1 MANSFQTNKRTEL
14 VALRAAESA
23 GYLTIGSKKY
33 LKDQLIGKRNGRSF
47 DFVIRDA
54 GEYQEGIDLSG
65 TGPSDIKERKVT
77 LGITTGNVLI
87 RTDILD
93 KVTDTDWDREIAYP
107 NGKKLVNGIVKKAVN
122 EDLGWQNTAFA
133 GAGFAPLFK
142 AQNFL
147 ASISDAPRYGFID
160 PQINAVLSSNGQSF
174 KPVEAEPMSRAGLMG
189 DLAGVT
195 YRANQFMP
203 MVSVDSA
210 LATAVAGATAITYA
224 KVDETHAT
232 LTLTGVSVKI
242 PKGYV
247 IWVDGLYATDYV
259 GDKTSALKA
268 FVAYDDSDDAGV
280 MKIRPVAFKGV
291 DSNNNLTGNIGNIEV
306 CDVDGNPI
314 TVSQFNALTSI
325 KVLPEGNYYGGF
337 IRLEG
342 TEEFETLNEI
352 DASNAD
358 TKMASNEGLNVFE
371 NRAVD
376 VIKGTNVT
384 RWTVNSIG
392 GIVEPRGVAF
402 VLVADKA
409 INQVFLGQ

>member
-54 GEYQEGIDLSG
+54 GEYQEGIDLSA
-65 TGPSDIKERKVT
+65 TGPSDIIERKVT

-87 RTDILD
+87 QTDILD

-122 EDLGWQNTAFA
+122 DDLGWQNTAFV
-133 GAGFAPLFK
+133 GAGFQPLFK

-147 ASISDAPRYGFID
+147 ASISDAPRFGFID
-160 PQINAVLSSNGQSF
+160 PMINSVLSSNGQAF
-174 KPVEAEPMSRAGLMG
+174 KPVEAEPMSKAGLMG
-189 DLAGVT
+189 ELAGVT

-203 MVSVDSA
+203 MVSVSSA
-210 LATAVAGATAITYA
+210 LAADVAGASAITYA

-232 LTLTGVSVKI
+232 LTLTGVTSLI

-247 IWVDGLYATDYV
+247 VWVDGVYATDYV

-268 FVAYDDSDDAGV
+268 FVAYEDGTSAGV
-280 MKIRPVAFKGV
+280 MKIRPVAFKGTSTN
-291 DSNNNLTGNIGNIEV
+291 DAHNGNIEV
-306 CDVDGNPI
+306 CDVDGAPI
-314 TVSQFNALTSI
+314 TVSDFNNLTSI
-325 KVLPEGNYYGGF
+325 KVLPAGEYFGGF
-337 IRLEG
+337 VRLDG

-358 TKMASNEGLNVFE
+358 TKLASNEGLNVFE

-392 GIVEPRGVAF
+392 GIIEPRGVAF
-402 VLVADKA
+402 VLVKDQAVNIVTTNA
-409 INQVFLGQ
+409 

>member
-1 MANSFQTNKRTEL
+1 MANSFITNKRTEL

-54 GEYQEGIDLSG
+54 GEYQEGIDLTG
-65 TGPSDIKERKVT
+65 TGPSEIIERKVN

-87 RTDILD
+87 QSDILD

-122 EDLGWQNTAFA
+122 DDLGWQNTAFA

-147 ASISDAPRYGFID
+147 ASISDAPRYGFVD
-160 PQINAVLSSNGQSF
+160 PMINSILSSNGQAF

-203 MVSVDSA
+203 MVSVSSA
-210 LATAVAGATAITYA
+210 LATAIASATAITYA

-247 IWVDGLYATDYV
+247 IWVDGVYATDYV

-280 MKIRPVAFKGV
+280 MKIRPVAFKG
-291 DSNNNLTGNIGNIEV
+291 TGTNDAHNGNVEV
-306 CDVDGNPI
+306 CDVDGKPL
-314 TVSQFNALTSI
+314 TVAAFNALTSI
-325 KVLPEGNYYGGF
+325 KVLPAGDYFGGF
-337 IRLEG
+337 VRLDG
-342 TEEFETLNEI
+342 VEEFETLNEI

-392 GIVEPRGVAF
+392 GIIEPRGVAF
-402 VLVADKA
+402 VLVKDQAQN
-409 INQVFLGQ
+409 IVVTNP

>member
-65 TGPSDIKERKVT
+65 TGPSDIIERKVT

-87 RTDILD
+87 QSDILD

-133 GAGFAPLFK
+133 GAGFQPLFK

-160 PQINAVLSSNGQSF
+160 PMINSVLSSNGQAF

-203 MVSVDSA
+203 MVSVSSA
-210 LATAVAGATAITYA
+210 LASDIAGASAITYA
-224 KVDETHAT
+224 KVDSTHAT
-232 LTLTGVSVKI
+232 LTLTGVTSII

-247 IWVDGLYATDYV
+247 IWVDGVYATDYV

-268 FVAYDDSDDAGV
+268 FVAYDDGDDAGV
-280 MKIRPVAFKGV
+280 MKIRPVAFKGTSTN
-291 DSNNNLTGNIGNIEV
+291 DAHNGNVEV
-306 CDVDGNPI
+306 CDVDGAPL
-314 TVSQFNALTSI
+314 TVSAFNALTSI
-325 KVLPEGNYYGGF
+325 KVLPAGDYFGGF
-337 IRLEG
+337 VRLDG
-342 TEEFETLNEI
+342 VEEFETLNEI

-392 GIVEPRGVAF
+392 GIIEPRGVAF
-402 VLVADKA
+402 VLVKDQAQN
-409 INQVFLGQ
+409 IVVTNP

>member
-65 TGPSDIKERKVT
+65 GTGPSDIIERKVT

-87 RTDILD
+87 QSDILD

-122 EDLGWQNTAFA
+122 DDLGWQNTAFV
-133 GAGFAPLFK
+133 GAGFQPLFK

-147 ASISDAPRYGFID
+147 ASISDAPRFGFID
-160 PQINAVLSSNGQSF
+160 PMINSVLSSNGQAF
-174 KPVEAEPMSRAGLMG
+174 KPVEAEPMSKAGLMG
-189 DLAGVT
+189 ELAGVT

-203 MVSVDSA
+203 MVSVSSA
-210 LATAVAGATAITYA
+210 LAADVAGATAITYA

-232 LTLTGVSVKI
+232 LTLTGVTSLI

-247 IWVDGLYATDYV
+247 VWVDGVYATDYV

-268 FVAYDDSDDAGV
+268 FVAYEDGENAGE
-280 MKIRPVAFKGV
+280 MKIRPVAFKG
-291 DSNNNLTGNIGNIEV
+291 TGTNDAHNGNVEV
-306 CDVDGNPI
+306 CDVDGAPI
-314 TVSQFNALTSI
+314 TVSDFNKLTDI
-325 KVLPEGNYYGGF
+325 KVLPAGEYFGGF
-337 IRLEG
+337 VRLDG

-376 VIKGTNVT
+376 VIKGSNIT

-402 VLVADKA
+402 VLVKDQAVNIVTTNA
-409 INQVFLGQ
+409 

>member
-54 GEYQEGIDLSG
+54 GEYQEGIDLSA
-65 TGPSDIKERKVT
+65 TGPSDIIERKVT

-87 RTDILD
+87 QTDILD
-93 KVTDTDWDREIAYP
+93 KVTDTDWDRDIAYP

-122 EDLGWQNTAFA
+122 DDLGWQNTAFV
-133 GAGFAPLFK
+133 GAGFQPLFK

-147 ASISDAPRYGFID
+147 ASISDAPRFGFID
-160 PQINAVLSSNGQSF
+160 PMINSVLSSNGQAF
-174 KPVEAEPMSRAGLMG
+174 KPVEAEPMSKAGLMG
-189 DLAGVT
+189 ELAGVT

-203 MVSVDSA
+203 MVSVSSA
-210 LATAVAGATAITYA
+210 LAADVAGASAITYA

-232 LTLTGVSVKI
+232 LTLTGVTSLI

-247 IWVDGLYATDYV
+247 VWVDGVYATDYV

-268 FVAYDDSDDAGV
+268 FVAYEDGTSAGV
-280 MKIRPVAFKGV
+280 MKIRPVAFKGTSTN
-291 DSNNNLTGNIGNIEV
+291 DAHNGNIEV
-306 CDVDGNPI
+306 CDVDGAPI
-314 TVSQFNALTSI
+314 TVSDFNNLTSI
-325 KVLPEGNYYGGF
+325 KVLPAGEYFGGF
-337 IRLEG
+337 VRLDG

-352 DASNAD
+352 DASNAN
-358 TKMASNEGLNVFE
+358 TKLASNEGLNVFE

-392 GIVEPRGVAF
+392 GIIEPRGVAF
-402 VLVADKA
+402 VLVKDQAVNIVTTNA
-409 INQVFLGQ
+409 

>member
-1 MANSFQTNKRTEL
+1 MANSFITNKRTEL

-65 TGPSDIKERKVT
+65 TGPSEIIERKVN

-87 RTDILD
+87 QSDILD

-122 EDLGWQNTAFA
+122 DDLGWQNTAFA

-147 ASISDAPRYGFID
+147 ASISDAPRYGFVD
-160 PQINAVLSSNGQSF
+160 PMINSILSSNGQAF

-203 MVSVDSA
+203 MVSVSSA
-210 LATAVAGATAITYA
+210 LATAVADATAITYA
-224 KVDETHAT
+224 KEDSTHAT

-247 IWVDGLYATDYV
+247 IWVDGVYATDYV

-280 MKIRPVAFKGV
+280 MKIRPVAFKGTSTN
-291 DSNNNLTGNIGNIEV
+291 DAHNGNVEV
-306 CDVDGNPI
+306 CDVDGKPL
-314 TVSQFNALTSI
+314 TVAAFNALTSI
-325 KVLPEGNYYGGF
+325 KVLPAGDYFGGF
-337 IRLEG
+337 VRLDG
-342 TEEFETLNEI
+342 VEEFETLNEI

-392 GIVEPRGVAF
+392 GIIEPRGVAF
-402 VLVADKA
+402 VLVKDQAQN
-409 INQVFLGQ
+409 IVVTNP

>member
-87 RTDILD
+87 QSDILD
-93 KVTDTDWDREIAYP
+93 KVTDVDWDREIAYP

-122 EDLGWQNTAFA
+122 EDLGWQNTAFV
-133 GAGFAPLFK
+133 GAGFQPLFK

-160 PQINAVLSSNGQSF
+160 PMINSVLSSNGQAF
-174 KPVEAEPMSRAGLMG
+174 KPVEAEPMSKAGLLG
-189 DLAGVT
+189 ELAGVT
-195 YRANQFMP
+195 YRGNQFMP
-203 MVSVDSA
+203 MVSVSSA
-210 LATAVAGATAITYA
+210 LASDVAGATAIAYA

-232 LTLTGVSVKI
+232 LTLTGVSSII

-247 IWVDGLYATDYV
+247 VWVDGVYATDYV

-268 FVAYDDSDDAGV
+268 FVAYDDGDSAGV
-280 MKIRPVAFKGV
+280 MKIRPVAFKGTSTN
-291 DSNNNLTGNIGNIEV
+291 DANNGNVEV
-306 CDVDGNPI
+306 CDVDGDPL
-314 TVSQFNALTSI
+314 TVSAFNALTDI
-325 KVLPEGNYYGGF
+325 KVLPAGDYFGGF
-337 IRLEG
+337 VRLDG

-392 GIVEPRGVAF
+392 GIIEPRGVAF
-402 VLVADKA
+402 VLVKDQAVN
-409 INQVFLGQ
+409 IVTTNP

>member
-65 TGPSDIKERKVT
+65 TGPSDIIERKVT

-87 RTDILD
+87 QTDILD

-122 EDLGWQNTAFA
+122 DDLGWQNTAFV
-133 GAGFAPLFK
+133 GAGFQPLFK

-147 ASISDAPRYGFID
+147 ASVSDAPRFGFID
-160 PQINAVLSSNGQSF
+160 PMINSVLSSNGQAF
-174 KPVEAEPMSRAGLMG
+174 KPVEAEPMSKAGLMG
-189 DLAGVT
+189 ELAGVT

-203 MVSVDSA
+203 MVSVSSA
-210 LATAVAGATAITYA
+210 LATDVASATAITYA

-232 LTLTGVSVKI
+232 LTLTGVSSLI

-247 IWVDGLYATDYV
+247 VWVDGVYATDYV

-268 FVAYDDSDDAGV
+268 FVAYEDGTSAGV
-280 MKIRPVAFKGV
+280 MKIRPVAFKG
-291 DSNNNLTGNIGNIEV
+291 TGTNDAHNGNVEV
-306 CDVDGNPI
+306 CDVNGDPL
-314 TVSQFNALTSI
+314 TVAAFNALTDI
-325 KVLPEGNYYGGF
+325 KVLEAGDYFGGF
-337 IRLEG
+337 VRLDG

-392 GIVEPRGVAF
+392 GIIEPRGVAF
-402 VLVADKA
+402 VLVKDQAQN
-409 INQVFLGQ
+409 IVVTNP

>member
-1 MANSFQTNKRTEL
+1 MANSFLTNKRTEL

-33 LKDQLIGKRNGRSF
+33 LKDQLIGKRNGRAF

-87 RTDILD
+87 QSDILD
-93 KVTDTDWDREIAYP
+93 KVTDVDWDREIAYP

-122 EDLGWQNTAFA
+122 DDLGWQNTAFA
-133 GAGFAPLFK
+133 GAGFQPLFK

-160 PQINAVLSSNGQSF
+160 PMINSVLSSNGQAF
-174 KPVEAEPMSRAGLMG
+174 KPVEAEPMSKAGLMG

-203 MVSVDSA
+203 MVSVSSA
-210 LATAVAGATAITYA
+210 LATDVASATAITYA

-232 LTLTGVSVKI
+232 LTLTGVTSMI

-247 IWVDGLYATDYV
+247 VWVDGVYATDYV

-268 FVAYDDSDDAGV
+268 FVAYEDGTSAGV
-280 MKIRPVAFKGV
+280 MKIRPVAFKGTSTN
-291 DSNNNLTGNIGNIEV
+291 DANIGNVEV
-306 CDVDGNPI
+306 CDVNGAPL
-314 TVSQFNALTSI
+314 TVTQFNALTDI
-325 KVLPEGNYYGGF
+325 KVLPAGDYFGGF
-337 IRLEG
+337 VRLDG

-392 GIVEPRGVAF
+392 GIIEPRGVAF
-402 VLVADKA
+402 VLVKDQAQN
-409 INQVFLGQ
+409 IVVTNP

>member
-1 MANSFQTNKRTEL
+1 MANSFNTNKRTEL

-54 GEYQEGIDLSG
+54 GQYQEGIDLSG
-65 TGPSDIKERKVT
+65 TGPSDIIERKVT

-87 RTDILD
+87 QTDILD

-122 EDLGWQNTAFA
+122 DDLGWQNTAFV
-133 GAGFAPLFK
+133 GAGFQPLFK

-147 ASISDAPRYGFID
+147 ASVSDAPRFGFID
-160 PQINAVLSSNGQSF
+160 PMINSVLSSNGQAF
-174 KPVEAEPMSRAGLMG
+174 KPVEAEPMSKAGLMG
-189 DLAGVT
+189 ELAGVT

-203 MVSVDSA
+203 MVSVSSA
-210 LATAVAGATAITYA
+210 LATDVAAATKITYA

-232 LTLTGVSVKI
+232 LTLTGVSSMI

-247 IWVDGLYATDYV
+247 VWVDGVYATDYV

-268 FVAYDDSDDAGV
+268 FVAYEDGTSAGV
-280 MKIRPVAFKGV
+280 MKIRPVAFKGTGTN
-291 DSNNNLTGNIGNIEV
+291 DANNGNVEV
-306 CDVDGNPI
+306 CDVNGDPL
-314 TVSQFNALTSI
+314 TVAAFNALTDI
-325 KVLPEGNYYGGF
+325 KVLEAGDYFGGF
-337 IRLEG
+337 VRLDG

-392 GIVEPRGVAF
+392 GIIEPRGVAF
-402 VLVADKA
+402 VLVKDQAQN
-409 INQVFLGQ
+409 IVVTNP

>member
-54 GEYQEGIDLSG
+54 GEYQEGIDLSA
-65 TGPSDIKERKVT
+65 TGPSEIIERKVT

-87 RTDILD
+87 QTDILD

-122 EDLGWQNTAFA
+122 DDLGWQNTAFV
-133 GAGFAPLFK
+133 GAGFQPLFK

-160 PQINAVLSSNGQSF
+160 PMINSVLSSNGQAF
-174 KPVEAEPMSRAGLMG
+174 KPVEADPMSKAGLMG

-203 MVSVDSA
+203 MVSVSSA
-210 LATAVAGATAITYA
+210 LAADVAGATAITYA

-232 LTLTGVSVKI
+232 LTLTGVTSLI

-247 IWVDGLYATDYV
+247 VWVDGVYATDYV

-268 FVAYDDSDDAGV
+268 FVAYEDGTSAGV
-280 MKIRPVAFKGV
+280 MKIRPVAFKGTSTN
-291 DSNNNLTGNIGNIEV
+291 DAHNGNIEV
-306 CDVDGNPI
+306 CDVDGAPI
-314 TVSQFNALTSI
+314 TVSDFNNLTSI
-325 KVLPEGNYYGGF
+325 KVLPAGEYFGGF
-337 IRLEG
+337 VRLDG

-392 GIVEPRGVAF
+392 GIIEPRGVAF
-402 VLVADKA
+402 VLVKDQAVNIVTTNA
-409 INQVFLGQ
+409 

>member
-65 TGPSDIKERKVT
+65 TGPSDIKERKVN

-87 RTDILD
+87 QTDILD

-122 EDLGWQNTAFA
+122 DDLGWQNTAFA

-160 PQINAVLSSNGQSF
+160 PMINSVLSSNGQAF

-203 MVSVDSA
+203 MVSVSSA
-210 LATAVAGATAITYA
+210 LAADVAGATAITYA

-232 LTLTGVSVKI
+232 LTLTGVTSII

-247 IWVDGLYATDYV
+247 IWVDGVYATDYV

-268 FVAYDDSDDAGV
+268 FVAYDDSDNAGV
-280 MKIRPVAFKGV
+280 MKIRPVAFKGTNDGDAHV
-291 DSNNNLTGNIGNIEV
+291 GNVEV
-306 CDVDGNPI
+306 CDVDGAPI
-314 TVSQFNALTSI
+314 TVSAFNALTSI
-325 KVLPEGNYYGGF
+325 KVLPAGDYFGGF
-337 IRLEG
+337 VRLDG
-342 TEEFETLNEI
+342 VEEFETLNEI

-402 VLVADKA
+402 VLVKDQAQN
-409 INQVFLGQ
+409 IVVTNP

>member
-65 TGPSDIKERKVT
+65 GTGPSDIIERKVT

-87 RTDILD
+87 QSDILD

-122 EDLGWQNTAFA
+122 DDLGWQNTAFV
-133 GAGFAPLFK
+133 GAGFQPLFK

-147 ASISDAPRYGFID
+147 ASISDAPRFGFID
-160 PQINAVLSSNGQSF
+160 PMINSVLSSNGQAF
-174 KPVEAEPMSRAGLMG
+174 KPVEAEPMSKAGLMG
-189 DLAGVT
+189 ELAGVT

-203 MVSVDSA
+203 MVSVSSA
-210 LATAVAGATAITYA
+210 LAADVAGATAIAYA

-232 LTLTGVSVKI
+232 LTLSGVTSII

-247 IWVDGLYATDYV
+247 VWVDGVYATDYV

-268 FVAYDDSDDAGV
+268 FVAYEDGENAGE
-280 MKIRPVAFKGV
+280 MKIRPVAFKG
-291 DSNNNLTGNIGNIEV
+291 TGTNDAHNGNVEV
-306 CDVDGNPI
+306 CDVDGAPL
-314 TVSQFNALTSI
+314 TVSDFNKLTDI
-325 KVLPEGNYYGGF
+325 KVLPAGEYFGGF
-337 IRLEG
+337 VRLDG

-392 GIVEPRGVAF
+392 GIIEPRGVAF
-402 VLVADKA
+402 VLVKDQAVNIVTTNA
-409 INQVFLGQ
+409 

>member
-54 GEYQEGIDLSG
+54 GAYQEGIDLSG
-65 TGPSDIKERKVT
+65 TGPSDIIERKVT

-87 RTDILD
+87 QTDILD
-93 KVTDTDWDREIAYP
+93 KVTDVDWDREIAYP

-122 EDLGWQNTAFA
+122 DDLGWQNTAFA
-133 GAGFAPLFK
+133 GAGFQPLFK

-147 ASISDAPRYGFID
+147 ASVSDAPRFGFID
-160 PQINAVLSSNGQSF
+160 PMINSVLSSNGQAF
-174 KPVEAEPMSRAGLMG
+174 KPVEAEPMSKAGLMG
-189 DLAGVT
+189 ELAGVT

-203 MVSVDSA
+203 MVSVSSA
-210 LATAVAGATAITYA
+210 LATDVASATAITYA

-232 LTLTGVSVKI
+232 LTLTGVSSII

-247 IWVDGLYATDYV
+247 VWVDGVYATDYV

-268 FVAYDDSDDAGV
+268 FVAYDDGDSAGV
-280 MKIRPVAFKGV
+280 MKIRPVAFKGTGTN
-291 DSNNNLTGNIGNIEV
+291 DANNGNVEV
-306 CDVDGNPI
+306 CDVDGDPL
-314 TVSQFNALTSI
+314 TVAAFNALTDI
-325 KVLPEGNYYGGF
+325 KVLPAGDYFGGF
-337 IRLEG
+337 VRLDG

-392 GIVEPRGVAF
+392 GIIEPRGVAF
-402 VLVADKA
+402 VLVKDQAQN
-409 INQVFLGQ
+409 IVVTNP

>member
-54 GEYQEGIDLSG
+54 GEYQEGIDLSA
-65 TGPSDIKERKVT
+65 TGPSDIIERKVT

-87 RTDILD
+87 QTDILD

-122 EDLGWQNTAFA
+122 DDLGWQNVAFV
-133 GAGFAPLFK
+133 GAGFQPLFK

-160 PQINAVLSSNGQSF
+160 PMINSVLSSNGQAF
-174 KPVEAEPMSRAGLMG
+174 KPVEAEPMSKAGLMG
-189 DLAGVT
+189 ELAGVT

-203 MVSVDSA
+203 MVSVSSA
-210 LATAVAGATAITYA
+210 LAADVAGASAITYA

-232 LTLTGVSVKI
+232 LTLTGVTSLI

-247 IWVDGLYATDYV
+247 VWVDGVYATDYV

-268 FVAYDDSDDAGV
+268 FVAYEDGTSAGV
-280 MKIRPVAFKGV
+280 MKIRPVAFKGTSTN
-291 DSNNNLTGNIGNIEV
+291 DAHNGNIEV
-306 CDVDGNPI
+306 CDVDGAPI
-314 TVSQFNALTSI
+314 TVSDFNNLTSI
-325 KVLPEGNYYGGF
+325 KVLPAGEYFGGF
-337 IRLEG
+337 VRLDG

-358 TKMASNEGLNVFE
+358 TKLASNEGLNVFE

-392 GIVEPRGVAF
+392 GIIEPRGVAF
-402 VLVADKA
+402 VLVKDQAVNIVTTNA
-409 INQVFLGQ
+409 

>member
-54 GEYQEGIDLSG
+54 GEYQEGIDLSA

-87 RTDILD
+87 QSDILD

-122 EDLGWQNTAFA
+122 DDLGWQNTAFV

-160 PQINAVLSSNGQSF
+160 PQINSVLSSNGQAF
-174 KPVEAEPMSRAGLMG
+174 KPVEAEPMSKAGLMG

-195 YRANQFMP
+195 YRGNQFMP
-203 MVSVDSA
+203 MVSVSSA
-210 LATAVAGATAITYA
+210 LAADVAGATAITYA

-232 LTLTGVSVKI
+232 LTLTGVTSLI
-242 PKGYV
+242 PKGFV
-247 IWVDGLYATDYV
+247 VWVDGAYATDYV

-268 FVAYDDSDDAGV
+268 FVAYEDGTSAGV
-280 MKIRPVAFKGV
+280 MKIRPVAFKGTSTN
-291 DSNNNLTGNIGNIEV
+291 DANIGNVEI
-306 CDVDGNPI
+306 CDVDGDPL
-314 TVSQFNALTSI
+314 TVSDFNNLTSI
-325 KVLPEGNYYGGF
+325 KVLPAGDYFGGF
-337 IRLEG
+337 VRLEG
-342 TEEFETLNEI
+342 TEEFETLAEI

>member
-1 MANSFQTNKRTEL
+1 MANSFLTNKRTEL

-33 LKDQLIGKRNGRSF
+33 LKDQLIGKRNGRAF

-87 RTDILD
+87 QSDILD
-93 KVTDTDWDREIAYP
+93 KVTDVDWDREIAYP

-122 EDLGWQNTAFA
+122 DDLGWQNTAFA
-133 GAGFAPLFK
+133 GAGFQPLFK

-160 PQINAVLSSNGQSF
+160 PMINSVLSSNGQAF
-174 KPVEAEPMSRAGLMG
+174 KPVEAEPMSKAGLMG

-203 MVSVDSA
+203 MVSVSSA
-210 LATAVAGATAITYA
+210 LAADVAGATAITYA

-232 LTLTGVSVKI
+232 LTLTGVTSTI

-247 IWVDGLYATDYV
+247 VWVDGVYATDYV

-268 FVAYDDSDDAGV
+268 FVAYDDGDSAGV
-280 MKIRPVAFKGV
+280 MKIRPVAFKGTNTN
-291 DSNNNLTGNIGNIEV
+291 DANIGNVEV
-306 CDVDGNPI
+306 CDVDGDPI
-314 TVSQFNALTSI
+314 TVAQFNALTDI
-325 KVLPEGNYYGGF
+325 KVLPAGDYFGGF
-337 IRLEG
+337 VRLDG

-392 GIVEPRGVAF
+392 GIIEPRGVAF
-402 VLVADKA
+402 VLVKDQAQN
-409 INQVFLGQ
+409 IVVTNP

>member
-65 TGPSDIKERKVT
+65 GTGPSDIIERKVT

-87 RTDILD
+87 QSDILD

-122 EDLGWQNTAFA
+122 DDLGWQNTAFV
-133 GAGFAPLFK
+133 GAGFQPLFK

-147 ASISDAPRYGFID
+147 ASISDAPRFGFID
-160 PQINAVLSSNGQSF
+160 PMINSVLSSNGQAF
-174 KPVEAEPMSRAGLMG
+174 KPVEAEPMSKAGLMG
-189 DLAGVT
+189 ELAGVT

-210 LATAVAGATAITYA
+210 LATDVAGATAITYA

-232 LTLTGVSVKI
+232 LTLTGVTSLI

-247 IWVDGLYATDYV
+247 VWVDGVYATDYV

-268 FVAYDDSDDAGV
+268 FVAYEDGENAGE
-280 MKIRPVAFKGV
+280 MKIRPVAFKG
-291 DSNNNLTGNIGNIEV
+291 TGTNDAHNGNVEV
-306 CDVDGNPI
+306 CDVDGAPI
-314 TVSQFNALTSI
+314 TVSDFNKLTDI
-325 KVLPEGNYYGGF
+325 KVLPAGEYFGGF
-337 IRLEG
+337 VRLDG

-376 VIKGTNVT
+376 VIKGSNIT

-402 VLVADKA
+402 VLVKDQAVNIVTTNA
-409 INQVFLGQ
+409 

>member
-65 TGPSDIKERKVT
+65 TGPSDIIERKVT

-87 RTDILD
+87 QTDILD

-122 EDLGWQNTAFA
+122 DDLGWQNTAFV
-133 GAGFAPLFK
+133 GAGFQPLFK

-160 PQINAVLSSNGQSF
+160 PMINSVLSSNGQAF
-174 KPVEAEPMSRAGLMG
+174 KPVEADPMSKAGLMG

-203 MVSVDSA
+203 MVSVSSA
-210 LATAVAGATAITYA
+210 LAADVAGATAITYA

-232 LTLTGVSVKI
+232 LTLTGVTSMI

-247 IWVDGLYATDYV
+247 VWVDGVYATDYV

-268 FVAYDDSDDAGV
+268 FVAYEDGTSAGV
-280 MKIRPVAFKGV
+280 MKIRPVAFKGTSTN
-291 DSNNNLTGNIGNIEV
+291 DAHNGNIEV
-306 CDVDGNPI
+306 CDVDGAPI
-314 TVSQFNALTSI
+314 TVSDFNNLTSI
-325 KVLPEGNYYGGF
+325 KVLPAGEYFGGF
-337 IRLEG
+337 VRLDG

-392 GIVEPRGVAF
+392 GIIEPRGVAF
-402 VLVADKA
+402 VLVKDQAVNIVTTNA
-409 INQVFLGQ
+409 

>member
-65 TGPSDIKERKVT
+65 GTGPSDIIERKVT

-87 RTDILD
+87 QSDILD

-122 EDLGWQNTAFA
+122 DDLGWQNTAFV
-133 GAGFAPLFK
+133 GAGFQPLFK

-147 ASISDAPRYGFID
+147 ASISDAPRFGFID
-160 PQINAVLSSNGQSF
+160 PMINSVLSSNGQAF
-174 KPVEAEPMSRAGLMG
+174 KPVEAEPMSKAGLMG
-189 DLAGVT
+189 ELAGVT

-203 MVSVDSA
+203 MVSVSSA
-210 LATAVAGATAITYA
+210 LAADVAGATAITYA

-232 LTLTGVSVKI
+232 LTLTGVTSLI

-247 IWVDGLYATDYV
+247 VWVDGVYATDYV

-268 FVAYDDSDDAGV
+268 FVAYEDGENAGE
-280 MKIRPVAFKGV
+280 MKIRPVAFKG
-291 DSNNNLTGNIGNIEV
+291 TGTNDAHNGNVEV
-306 CDVDGNPI
+306 CDVDGAPI
-314 TVSQFNALTSI
+314 TVSDFNKLTDI
-325 KVLPEGNYYGGF
+325 KVLPAGEYFGGF
-337 IRLEG
+337 VRLDG
-342 TEEFETLNEI
+342 REEFETLNEI

-376 VIKGTNVT
+376 VIKGSNIT

-402 VLVADKA
+402 VLVKDQAVNIVTTNA
-409 INQVFLGQ
+409 

>member
-33 LKDQLIGKRNGRSF
+33 LKDQLIGKRNGRAF

-54 GEYQEGIDLSG
+54 GEYQEGIDLSA

-87 RTDILD
+87 QSDILD
-93 KVTDTDWDREIAYP
+93 KVTDVDWDREIAYP

-122 EDLGWQNTAFA
+122 DDLGWQNTAFV

-160 PQINAVLSSNGQSF
+160 PQINSVLSSNGQAF
-174 KPVEAEPMSRAGLMG
+174 KPVEAEPMSKAGLMG

-195 YRANQFMP
+195 YRGNQFMP
-203 MVSVDSA
+203 MVSVSSA
-210 LATAVAGATAITYA
+210 LAADVAGATAITYA

-232 LTLTGVSVKI
+232 LTLTGVTSMI

-247 IWVDGLYATDYV
+247 VWVDGVYATDYV

-268 FVAYDDSDDAGV
+268 FVAYEDGTSAGV
-280 MKIRPVAFKGV
+280 MKIRPVAFKGTSTN
-291 DSNNNLTGNIGNIEV
+291 DANIGNVEV
-306 CDVDGNPI
+306 CDVNGDPI
-314 TVSQFNALTSI
+314 TVAQFNALTDI
-325 KVLPEGNYYGGF
+325 KVLPAGDYFGGF
-337 IRLEG
+337 VRLEG
-342 TEEFETLNEI
+342 TEEFETLAEI

>member
-54 GEYQEGIDLSG
+54 GEYQEGIDLSA

-87 RTDILD
+87 QSDILD

-122 EDLGWQNTAFA
+122 DDLGWQNTAFV
-133 GAGFAPLFK
+133 GAGFQPLFK

-147 ASISDAPRYGFID
+147 ASISDAPRFGFID
-160 PQINAVLSSNGQSF
+160 PMINSVLSSNGQAF
-174 KPVEAEPMSRAGLMG
+174 KPVEAEPMSKAGLMG
-189 DLAGVT
+189 ELAGVT

-203 MVSVDSA
+203 MVSVSSA
-210 LATAVAGATAITYA
+210 LAADVAGATAITYA

-232 LTLTGVSVKI
+232 LTLTGVTSLI

-247 IWVDGLYATDYV
+247 VWVDGVYATDYV

-268 FVAYDDSDDAGV
+268 FVAYEDGENAGE
-280 MKIRPVAFKGV
+280 MKIRPVAFKG
-291 DSNNNLTGNIGNIEV
+291 TGTNDAHNGNVEV
-306 CDVDGNPI
+306 CDVDGAPI
-314 TVSQFNALTSI
+314 TVSDFNKLTDI
-325 KVLPEGNYYGGF
+325 KVLPAGEYFGGF
-337 IRLEG
+337 VRLDG

-376 VIKGTNVT
+376 VIKGSNIT

-402 VLVADKA
+402 VLVKDQAVNIVTTNA
-409 INQVFLGQ
+409 

>member
-54 GEYQEGIDLSG
+54 GEYQEGVDLSG
-65 TGPSDIKERKVT
+65 TGPSDIIERKVT

-87 RTDILD
+87 QTDILD

-122 EDLGWQNTAFA
+122 DDLGWQNTAFV
-133 GAGFAPLFK
+133 GAGFQPLFK

-147 ASISDAPRYGFID
+147 ASISDAPRFGFID
-160 PQINAVLSSNGQSF
+160 PMINSVLSSNGQAF
-174 KPVEAEPMSRAGLMG
+174 KPVEAEPMSKAGLMG
-189 DLAGVT
+189 ELAGVT

-203 MVSVDSA
+203 MVSVSST
-210 LATAVAGATAITYA
+210 LASDVAAATAITYA

-232 LTLTGVSVKI
+232 LTLTGVSSLI

-247 IWVDGLYATDYV
+247 VWVDGVYATDYV

-268 FVAYDDSDDAGV
+268 FVAYEDGTSAGV
-280 MKIRPVAFKGV
+280 MKIRPVAFKGTGTN
-291 DSNNNLTGNIGNIEV
+291 DANNGNVEV
-306 CDVDGNPI
+306 CDVNGDPL
-314 TVSQFNALTSI
+314 TVAAFNALTDI
-325 KVLPEGNYYGGF
+325 KVLEAGDYFGGF
-337 IRLEG
+337 VRLDG

-392 GIVEPRGVAF
+392 GIIEPRGVAF
-402 VLVADKA
+402 VLVKDQAQN
-409 INQVFLGQ
+409 IVVTNP

>member
-33 LKDQLIGKRNGRSF
+33 LKDQLIGKRNGRSY

-65 TGPSDIKERKVT
+65 HGPSDIKERKVT
-77 LGITTGNVLI
+77 KEIVTGNVLI

-107 NGKKLVNGIVKKAVN
+107 NGKKLINGVVKKAVN

-147 ASISDAPRYGFID
+147 ASISDAPRYGFVD
-160 PQINAVLSSNGQSF
+160 PMINSILSSNGQAF

-203 MVSVDSA
+203 MVSVSSA
-210 LATAVAGATAITYA
+210 LASDVAGATAITYA

-232 LTLTGVSVKI
+232 LTLTGVSSII

-247 IWVDGLYATDYV
+247 IWVDGVYATDYV

-268 FVAYDDSDDAGV
+268 FVAYADGENAGE
-280 MKIRPVAFKGV
+280 MKIRPVAFKGTSTN
-291 DSNNNLTGNIGNIEV
+291 DAHNGNVEV
-306 CDVDGNPI
+306 CDVDGKPL
-314 TVSQFNALTSI
+314 TAAQFNALTSI
-325 KVLPEGNYYGGF
+325 KALPAGDYFGGF
-337 IRLEG
+337 VRLDG
-342 TEEFETLNEI
+342 TMEFETLNEI

-376 VIKGTNVT
+376 VIAGTNVT

-392 GIVEPRGVAF
+392 GIIEPRGVAF
-402 VLVADKA
+402 VLVKDQAQN
-409 INQVFLGQ
+409 IVVTNP

>member
-1 MANSFQTNKRTEL
+1 MANSFLTNKRTEL

-33 LKDQLIGKRNGRSF
+33 LKDQLIGKRNGRAF

-87 RTDILD
+87 QSDILD
-93 KVTDTDWDREIAYP
+93 KVTDVDWDREIAYP

-122 EDLGWQNTAFA
+122 DDLGWQNTAFA
-133 GAGFAPLFK
+133 GAGFQPLFK

-160 PQINAVLSSNGQSF
+160 PMINSVLSSNGQAF
-174 KPVEAEPMSRAGLMG
+174 KPVEAEPMSKAGLMG

-203 MVSVDSA
+203 MVSVSSA
-210 LATAVAGATAITYA
+210 LATDVASATAITYA

-232 LTLTGVSVKI
+232 LTLTGVTSMI

-247 IWVDGLYATDYV
+247 VWVDGVYATDYV

-268 FVAYDDSDDAGV
+268 FVAYEDGTSAGV
-280 MKIRPVAFKGV
+280 MKIRPVAFKGTSTN
-291 DSNNNLTGNIGNIEV
+291 DANIGNVEV
-306 CDVDGNPI
+306 CDVDGDPI
-314 TVSQFNALTSI
+314 TVAQFNALTDI
-325 KVLPEGNYYGGF
+325 KVLPAGDYFGGF
-337 IRLEG
+337 VRLDG

-392 GIVEPRGVAF
+392 GIIEPRGVAF
-402 VLVADKA
+402 VLVKDQAQN
-409 INQVFLGQ
+409 IVVTNP